1 MEPLLGQIT
10 LFPYNFV
17 PKGWMSCAG
26 QLLPIN
32 QNQAL
37 FSLLGTTFGG
47 DGRTTF
53 ALPNLQTKDKDMQG
67 LQYCIAINGIY
78 PSRD

>member
-10 LFPYNFV
+10 LFPYQFAPV
-17 PKGWMSCAG
+17 GWQACAG
-26 QLLPIN
+26 QMLPIA

-37 FSLLGTTFGG
+37 FSLLGNTFGG
-47 DGRTTF
+47 DGMTTF
-53 ALPNLQTKDKDMQG
+53 ALPNYSGQAPTGSSYHIALQG
-67 LQYCIAINGIY
+67 VY